1 MVATYD
7 GATMKIYLDGHLDIQ
22 QSHTGTITAATNPL
36 YIGKSFTNEEFPGY
50 IKEVKIFNRALT
62 EEEIK
67 IEYNTMFNNEV
78 QIHESGVLYAK
89 DLKQY

>member
-1 MVATYD
+1 MHVNSSYSNRNFQFNYEANINDTYRFFR
-7 GATMKIYLDGHLDIQ
+7 GYMKD
-22 QSHTGTITAATNPL
+22 A
-36 YIGKSFTNEEFPGY
+36 K
-50 IKEVKIFNRALT
+50 VFNRALT
-62 EEEIK
+62 AEEVA

>member
-1 MVATYD
+1 MGSNARLYLNSGLLVTKAYTSYVFNENIQVGRHD
-7 GATMKIYLDGHLDIQ
+7 GSYYL
-22 QSHTGTITAATNPL
+22 TGN
-36 YIGKSFTNEEFPGY
+36 
-50 IKEVKIFNRALT
+50 IKNIKIFNRALT
-62 EEEIK
+62 AEEIA